1 MKHIPLYK
9 FYKRKYGIELLIDV
23 LDLDYIKAGIR
34 RAPIHRETFYCIIL
48 ITAGKEEVAV
58 NEHKR
63 IMQAGDVICSR
74 PGEVWSWKANP
85 ELEGLV
91 LIFEEPFLLSFFN
104 DPHFLDRFAYLR
116 PERTSPFLH
125 PDAALQERL
134 RHLLLLMKAE
144 IDDSRNKDQ
153 HILRAMLYET
163 LMLLNRAESIGD
175 GEQSMNEVP
184 VSRYVGDFVRM
195 VDTEYM
201 ERHDVEYY
209 ANKLCITS
217 NYLNKIIKQTLGTT
231 AKLYIQEKMYKEAVR
246 LLLYTTL
253 TVTEIAECL
262 HFDSSSYF
270 VRFFKKR
277 TGQTPLQYRET
288 CNRPQK

>member
-34 RAPIHRETFYCIIL
+34 SAPIHRETFYCTIL

-63 IMQAGDVICSR
+63 IIQTGDVICSR
-74 PGEVWSWKANP
+74 PGEIWSWQADPK
-85 ELEGLV
+85 LEGLV

-104 DPHFLDRFAYLR
+104 DSHFLNRFAYLR
-116 PERTSPFLH
+116 PDRTSPFLH

-134 RHLLLLMKAE
+134 HHLLLLMKAE

-175 GEQSMNEVP
+175 SEQSMNEVS

-201 ERHDVEYY
+201 ERHDGGV
-209 ANKLCITS
+209 L
-217 NYLNKIIKQTLGTT
+217 
-231 AKLYIQEKMYKEAVR
+231 R
-246 LLLYTTL
+246 
-253 TVTEIAECL
+253 
-262 HFDSSSYF
+262 
-270 VRFFKKR
+270 R
-277 TGQTPLQYRET
+277 
-288 CNRPQK
+288 